1 VSELVGDIPP
11 VGSSVLASWL
21 NMTPRRVQ
29 QLAKDGTIPKRVDGL
44 FDLKPAVLAYL
55 RFATSA
61 EDDSDDG
68 AELAKIKLERQRIAL
83 QREQLDLHRDAGAL
97 VAITDAGRVVGVALD
112 AMTTTL
118 QTMPRLH
125 GVDAE
130 DRARLKAV
138 CVTVANEVIAAVVT
152 AVESIPV
159 PVPALEG
166 NDDEG

>member
-1 VSELVGDIPP
+1 VLPKRGDGLFPLKE
-11 VGSSVLASWL
+11 SVLA
-21 NMTPRRVQ
+21 
-29 QLAKDGTIPKRVDGL
+29 
-44 FDLKPAVLAYL
+44 FL
-55 RFATSA
+55 RYVSGGEEGEADT
-61 EDDSDDG
+61 
-68 AELAKIKLERQRIAL
+68 ELAKIKLERQRIAL